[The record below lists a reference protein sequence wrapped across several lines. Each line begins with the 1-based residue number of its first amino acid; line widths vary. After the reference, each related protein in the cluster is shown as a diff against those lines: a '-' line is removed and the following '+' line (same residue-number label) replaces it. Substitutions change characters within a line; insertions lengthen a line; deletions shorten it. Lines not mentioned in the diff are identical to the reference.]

1 MKKNSIINS
10 LENLRDL
17 SKELMND
24 SKFINSYENIK
35 ERVIKALENKN
46 TIFFCGNGGSFADA
60 QHLTAELIVRFKQ
73 NRQSLNAI
81 TLGANQCNLTAI
93 GNDFSF
99 DDIFV
104 RELSALYKTGDEVV
118 ILSTSG
124 NSLNT
129 LKVAKYLI
137 KHDHIA
143 LSILG
148 KGGGE
153 LKQLTQNII
162 IPSDDTALIQE
173 ITILIGHNLCSEIE
187 KNFIK

>member
-1 MKKNSIINS
+1 MKKDSLISS

-17 SKELMND
+17 SEDLMGD
-24 SKFINSYENIK
+24 DKFINSYQEIK
-35 ERVIKALENKN
+35 ERVIKAVKNKN
-46 TIFFCGNGGSFADA
+46 KIFFCGNGGSFADA
-60 QHLTAELIVRFKQ
+60 QHLTAEFVVRFKK
-73 NRQSLNAI
+73 NRQSLSAI

-104 RELSALYKTGDEVV
+104 RELSALYKTGDEVI

-129 LKVAKYLI
+129 IKVAKYLRENE
-137 KHDHIA
+137 HSA

-153 LKQLTQNII
+153 LKQITKNII
-162 IPSDDTALIQE
+162 IPSEDTALIQE
-173 ITILIGHNLCSEIE
+173 ITILIGHNLCFEIE
-187 KNFIK
+187 KNL